1 MFRSTFPSRTAV
13 ALVAVAAL
21 AAGVWLAAPLAA
33 DDRDLLRAAAAD
45 PFVFVILDSSGSMN
59 WSPPCT
65 QAQYDTFIDDDHDSD
80 GVCPSSPP
88 ATPCVRTCNFV
99 CPTGDCLVPRDGD
112 DPSSKM
118 RQAKEALFAVF
129 DQITD
134 VNFGFATYN
143 QDNLYVANKNWLY
156 AVRAGAPQYTLAGG
170 DAFPVV
176 GSQEVFGATNTC
188 DSDGNNNNGRN
199 ADIGCYA
206 DQNAAADTND
216 NWEATR
222 VRRLSK
228 LGTNGST
235 AVNYYIRSGGRV
247 YFIATSSPSGSQTLG
262 NASITL
268 RYQIYLCTGSPNA
281 NPSNGCDASGER
293 SLQSTRDVPFD
304 RVGDGD
310 FVRWDYQVNRNPP
323 QNGYFG
329 LQNSSA
335 GNTCSGWDPNNL
347 PAGETAPGGATESSS
362 SPPDPHSGYDLRFP
376 NGSLYFNPSGT
387 DNDWRFRYGDVVP
400 LSWLSTN
407 RDEILYRLAPGRR
420 PPGNLD
426 PSSNSELFG
435 NARYLNNTRSGS
447 DTFLR
452 LKTDAAGTNYNAE
465 RPIFPNGSTPLGNA
479 LRSFRQWFKGCA
491 DTSSCAGGSGWDD
504 VASANDSSWGC
515 RKKYIIFLTDGDET
529 CNSDPCAYTGALHQN
544 DGVDTYVIGFGVDG
558 STGNQLGC
566 MAANGGTVA
575 PIYPQNKQQLIDA
588 LKDIFNQIRESAAAF
603 ASAAV
608 PSVQANVADKIY
620 LTSFNP
626 VNHAS
631 TWAGRLDAYLKP
643 LPIDDFG
650 FPDRVTRSCDT
661 FTSNCFLWDAGDS
674 QLALPSDTSNYN
686 PRGLLLQAPLSAT
699 VVLEDSGTLKLGTD
713 DDNRRVMYARS
724 GATGSRRLFDFPST
738 TSDRYDLW
746 TGLGI
751 SFTPGNTASE
761 TAAQNRADAIIKKTL
776 AIKQDTITFTLIH
789 DPDDTS
795 DDETITSDIS
805 YLMGDIFHS
814 NPVVWGQ
821 PAKFDL
827 YTQDPYKGAALCGT
841 AADTTRQAEVSYVA
855 FADRN
860 ACRRKLLVAG
870 SNDGQLHVFDAGIFR
885 GTDCLFPA
893 KDFNG
898 DGAVNSNDLDID
910 GDGQPDYDQD
920 DDDGVTNGAFDNGTG
935 RELFSFIPRAMLP
948 RISDIGEGTEQV
960 WSLDGTVRIDDA
972 FIDPHATTN
981 GSVACTAREWRT
993 VMVGGYREGGPGYFA
1008 LDVTQ
1013 PDTYD
1018 SAKVPQPLA
1027 GSYVPSCL
1035 DGGTGCGS
1043 SAYPAVLWEFQ
1054 DQAAVNSS
1062 LVMLDE
1068 DLNDKPDLANS
1079 WSRPGTGR
1087 IRVCTGGCSANETE
1101 DRFVAVFGGGVG
1113 DDPSTVTGNYVYMVD
1128 LETGKTLYKKKVE
1141 GSVPA
1146 DVAAVDLNGDGYLDT
1161 LYFGTT
1167 SGFLYKASLDT
1178 PSNPMKIATQ
1188 TITTRVAGT
1197 NYSVTVERIV
1207 GPSGEAKKY
1216 DPFKVFTTGG
1226 RPIYFEVGVL
1236 FVPQRAHYALAFG
1249 TGNRWD
1255 LWAFDGSVGRFYML
1269 LDTDFADADHNDVVD
1284 APTGVSVVPLTESNY
1299 QAVAAD
1305 APFDPAS
1312 PPPNYLL
1319 ATNDS
1324 TPGWYITLQPDE
1336 RVITEAFGLSGITFF
1351 TSYEPQSTVESG
1363 DDGPACSKTGTSHI
1377 FIVGTYNA
1385 IGYSIPEDGT
1395 LNDRV
1400 RYTSAPAFTTQ
1411 PYTEQSATKNASTP
1425 GTNSDEITE
1434 SLALIEHELQSTLP
1448 STCRFAN
1455 YTLNLKT
1462 IRSDTGVVFI
1472 APIPICIEPT
1482 NWKEF

>member
-1 MFRSTFPSRTAV
+1 MFRSTLPSRTAV

-33 DDRDLLRAAAAD
+33 DDRDLLRTAAAD
-45 PFVFVILDSSGSMN
+45 PFVFIILDSSGSMN

-65 QAQYDTFIDDDHDSD
+65 QADYDTFIDDDHDTED

-88 ATPCVRTCNFV
+88 ATPCVRKCNFV
-99 CPTGDCLVPRDGD
+99 CPSGDCLVPRDGD
-112 DPSSKM
+112 DPGSKM
-118 RQAKEALFAVF
+118 RQAKEALYEVF
-129 DQITD
+129 SKLRDI
-134 VNFGFATYN
+134 NFGFATYN
-143 QDNLYVANKNWLY
+143 QDDLYVSNKNWLY
-156 AVRAGAPQYTLAGG
+156 SVAAGAPQYALAGG
-170 DAFPVV
+170 DAFPVI
-176 GSQEVFGATNTC
+176 GSQEVFGVTNTC
-188 DSDGNNNNGRN
+188 DSDGGGNRGRD

-206 DQNAAADTND
+206 NQDVAADTN
-216 NWEATR
+216 NIWEATR

-247 YFIATSSPSGSQTLG
+247 YYVTTSSPSGSQTLG
-262 NASITL
+262 SAAITL
-268 RYQIYLCTGSPNA
+268 RYQIYICTGTPNA
-281 NPSNGCDASGER
+281 NPANGCDASSER
-293 SLQSTRDVPFD
+293 SLLSSINVPFD

-310 FVRWDYQVNRNPP
+310 FVRWDYQVRRTPP
-323 QNGYFG
+323 QDGYFG
-329 LQNSSA
+329 LQNVNA
-335 GNTCSGWDPNNL
+335 GNTCAGWDPNSL

-362 SPPDPHSGYDLRFP
+362 SPPDPHNGYDLRFP
-376 NGSLYFNPSGT
+376 NGTRYYNPINN

-400 LSWLSTN
+400 LSWLSDN
-407 RDEILYRLAPGRR
+407 ADEILNRLAPGRR
-420 PPGNLD
+420 SGGD
-426 PSSNSELFG
+426 PATNSELFG
-435 NARYLNNTRSGS
+435 DARYLNNVRSGS
-447 DTFLR
+447 DAFLK
-452 LKTDAAGTNYNAE
+452 LKTDALGTSYNAE
-465 RPIFPNGSTPLGNA
+465 RPIIPTGSTPLGNA
-479 LRSFRQWFKGCA
+479 LRSFRQWYRGCA
-491 DTSSCAGGSGWDD
+491 DTSTCAGGTGWDD
-504 VASANDSSWGC
+504 FASATDSSWGC
-515 RKKYIIFLTDGDET
+515 RKKFIIFLTDGDET
-529 CNSDPCAYTGALHQN
+529 CSSDPCSYTEALHTN
-544 DGVDTYVIGFGVDG
+544 DGVNTYVIGFGVDG
-558 STGNQLGC
+558 TTGNQLVC
-566 MAANGGTVA
+566 MAERGGTVA
-575 PIYPQNKQQLIDA
+575 PIYPQNKHDLVEA
-588 LKDIFNQIRESAAAF
+588 LNDIFNEIRESSAAF

-626 VNHAS
+626 VDKAS

-643 LPIDDFG
+643 LPVDRFG
-650 FPDRVTRSCDT
+650 FPDRTTRVCGA

-674 QLALPSDTSNYN
+674 QLALSSDTANYN
-686 PRGLLLQAPLSAT
+686 PERLLLQAPFASN
-699 VVLEDSGTLKLGTD
+699 VVFEDNSTLKLGAG
-713 DDNRRVMYARS
+713 DDNRRVFYGRS
-724 GATGSRRLFDFPST
+724 GLTGNRRLFDYPAS

-746 TGLGI
+746 SGLEI
-751 SFTPGNTASE
+751 PFIAGNSGSE
-761 TAAQNRADAIIKKTL
+761 AAARDRADAIIKATL
-776 AIKQDTITFTLIH
+776 QIKEDEITFTLIH
-789 DPDDTS
+789 DPDDPM

-821 PAKFDL
+821 PAKFEL
-827 YTQDPYKGAALCGT
+827 YTQDPYKGAALCGS
-841 AADTTRQAEVSYVA
+841 ASDPTRQAQVSYVA

-885 GTDCLFPA
+885 GSDCLFPA
-893 KDFNG
+893 KDFNA
-898 DGAVNSNDLDID
+898 DGAINSSDLDVD

-920 DDDGVTNGAFDNGTG
+920 DDNGVINGAFDNGTG

-948 RISDIGEGTEQV
+948 RIRQIAESNEQI
-960 WSLDGTVRIDDA
+960 WSLDGSVRIDDA

-981 GSVACTAREWRT
+981 GSVACTSREWRT
-993 VMVGGYREGGPGYFA
+993 LMVGGYREGGPGYFA

-1018 SAKVPQPLA
+1018 SAKVPQPLSS
-1027 GSYVPSCL
+1027 GYVPSCL
-1035 DGGTGCGS
+1035 DGGTGCGG
-1043 SAYPAVLWEFQ
+1043 SAYPAVIWEFQ
-1054 DQAAVNSS
+1054 DQATVNSS
-1062 LVMLDE
+1062 TVMLDE
-1068 DLNDKPDLANS
+1068 DLNDRPDLANS

-1101 DRFVAVFGGGVG
+1101 DRFVAVFGGGLG

-1128 LETGKTLYKKKVE
+1128 LETGKTLYKKRVE

-1167 SGFLYKASLDT
+1167 AGFLYKASLDLPT
-1178 PSNPMKIATQ
+1178 SPMKIATQ

-1197 NYSVTVERIV
+1197 NYSVSVQRIV
-1207 GPSGEAKKY
+1207 GPSGEAKRY

-1255 LWAFDGSVGRFYML
+1255 LWAFDGSVGRFYMI

-1299 QAVAAD
+1299 QAIAAD
-1305 APFDPAS
+1305 APFDPGS

-1336 RVITEAFGLSGITFF
+1336 RVITEAFALSGITFF
-1351 TSYEPQSTVESG
+1351 TSYEPQATVESG
-1363 DDGPACSKTGTSHI
+1363 DDGPTCSKTGTSHI

-1385 IGYSIPEDGT
+1385 IGYSIPEGAT

-1400 RYTSAPAFTTQ
+1400 RYSSAPAFTTQ
-1411 PYTEQSATKNASTP
+1411 PYTEQSATKNPSTQ

-1434 SLALIEHELQSTLP
+1434 TLALIESELQSTLP

-1472 APIPICIEPT
+1472 APVPICIEPT